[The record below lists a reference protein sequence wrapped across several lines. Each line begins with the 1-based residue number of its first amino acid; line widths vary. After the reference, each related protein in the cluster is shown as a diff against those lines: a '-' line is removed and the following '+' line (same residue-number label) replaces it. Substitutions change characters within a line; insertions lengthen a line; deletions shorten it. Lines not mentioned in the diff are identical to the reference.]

1 MSLSQEKNTIDCFRN
16 RLRGLILVEPVLGQV
31 HFLSTEQK
39 ELIRAKLQSEG
50 NLRAAD
56 LFLHE
61 VTNKDYPEG
70 WFRELLTALEGAGC
84 KQAAN
89 YMENN
94 PPSPSAEAE
103 NDNCIR
109 LINLLQLTLIN
120 MKTRDV
126 CQSCFQR
133 SILTEEDRQNI
144 LAETDRQG
152 NMAGARLLLSR
163 LMKNEFGWFSQFLDA
178 LKETGHAGLAQ
189 ELQGEPL
196 EDPEAVSGENDKPQP
211 LKEEHEQTALD
222 EMEKM
227 EEVMDDSSP
236 RSISSPPSL
245 DSEASLMSTPG
256 LRGAALDSS
265 LDSSMDSSGFLSSMD
280 TSSDLATGDLELYKG
295 SDEEMETEQTAD
307 SLDQSGTKGEIV
319 LRDYQMEVAWPA
331 LEGKNII
338 ICLPTGS
345 GKTRVAVYIT
355 KQHLESRRRTGQPG
369 KVVVLV
375 NKVPLVEQ
383 HYKAEFGKFLKHQ
396 YSVERVSGDSQLKIS
411 FPQVVEKN
419 DIIIC
424 TAQILENSLAKAKQG
439 DEDGIKLSQFTLMV
453 IDECHHTQ
461 KGGVYNHIMIRYL
474 KQKHKNAGLV
484 KEMKTPVPLPQ
495 ILGLTASPGV
505 GGAKTQQKAE
515 EHILRICANLD
526 AYTIK
531 TKSLGEEA
539 KAPYKCI
546 ASAQERKEDP
556 FGNVIKG
563 IMDDI
568 HVHAELKPLCQ
579 PGTQNYE
586 QWVVQKEQNA
596 AKEDNQKV
604 RVCAEH
610 LRQYN
615 EALHQSNTIRM
626 SDAFSFLQKYHDEEI
641 KKKFNP
647 DDEDTIEITDTERF
661 LFSLFKD
668 KKELLQMLM
677 KNPAYENN
685 TLAQLK
691 TLILKEFTSRTKARG
706 IIFTKTR
713 LSAIALSQWIQENT
727 KFEGVGVQ
735 ASYLIG
741 GGDQSVVKP
750 MTSAEQKDVLNKFRE
765 GEINLLI
772 ATTVAEE
779 GLDIAECNFVIR
791 YGLVTNEIAMI
802 QARGRGRA
810 EDSSYT
816 VVEEAGSGV
825 AERESV
831 NEYREKMMSKAI
843 ARVCTL
849 TREVYEK
856 KIKENQMQAIL
867 EERVKVKKK
876 QQKGMKKEDP
886 SKVKLSCRS
895 CGTCVCSGEDIEI
908 IENMHHVNVTPA
920 FKDLFT
926 MRENTSLQE
935 RLLDYEANGVI
946 ACKHC
951 GQRWGSMMLY
961 KSIECPCLHIKNF
974 VVTYDSKKKV
984 FSKWSELSMRFPAF
998 DYLLHADLVTHN
1010 SDEESEE
1017 TE

>member
-1 MSLSQEKNTIDCFRN
+1 MPSGKETEMSLNQEKNTIDCFRN
-16 RLRGLILVEPVLGQV
+16 RLRSLILVEPVLGQV

-84 KQAAN
+84 KEAAN

-196 EDPEAVSGENDKPQP
+196 EDPGEAYFSHRFHTNIVQISVLDLTGMIGEEYRYTVSCQ
-211 LKEEHEQTALD
+211 
-222 EMEKM
+222 
-227 EEVMDDSSP
+227 
-236 RSISSPPSL
+236 SISSPPPL

-265 LDSSMDSSGFLSSMD
+265 LDSSMDSSSFLSSMD
-280 TSSDLATGDLELYKG
+280 TSSDLATGG
-295 SDEEMETEQTAD
+295 TE
-307 SLDQSGTKGEIV
+307 GEIV

-355 KQHLESRRRTGQPG
+355 KQHLESRRRMGQPG

-383 HYKAEFGKFLKHQ
+383 HYKAEFGKFLKNQ

-484 KEMKTPVPLPQ
+484 KEMKTPIPLPQ

-505 GGAKTQQKAE
+505 GGAKTQLKAE

-568 HVHAELKPLCQ
+568 HAHAELKPLCQ

-661 LFSLFKD
+661 LFGLFKD
-668 KKELLQMLM
+668 KKELLQTLM

-727 KFEGVGVQ
+727 KFEDVGVR
-735 ASYLIG
+735 ASHLIG

-856 KIKENQMQAIL
+856 KVKENQMQAIL

-876 QQKGMKKEDP
+876 QQKGMKNENP

-895 CGTCVCSGEDIEI
+895 CGTLVCSGEDIEI
-908 IENMHHVNVTPA
+908 IENMHHVNVTPV

-926 MRENTSLQE
+926 VRENTSLQE

-946 ACKHC
+946 ACKRC

-998 DYLLHADLVTHN
+998 DYSLHADLVTHN
-1010 SDEESEE
+1010 SDEESED

>member
-1 MSLSQEKNTIDCFRN
+1 MSLNQEKNTIDCFRN
-16 RLRGLILVEPVLGQV
+16 RLRSLILVEPVLGQV

-84 KQAAN
+84 KEAAN

-196 EDPEAVSGENDKPQP
+196 EDPGEAYFSHRFHTNIVQISVLDLTGMIGEEYRYTVSCQ
-211 LKEEHEQTALD
+211 
-222 EMEKM
+222 
-227 EEVMDDSSP
+227 
-236 RSISSPPSL
+236 SIKCTYFFCHVL
-245 DSEASLMSTPG
+245 
-256 LRGAALDSS
+256 
-265 LDSSMDSSGFLSSMD
+265 
-280 TSSDLATGDLELYKG
+280 DLELYKG
-295 SDEEMETEQTAD
+295 SDEEMETDQTAE
-307 SLDQSGTKGEIV
+307 SLDQSGNIHFYPAIV

-355 KQHLESRRRTGQPG
+355 KQHLESRRRMGQPG

-383 HYKAEFGKFLKHQ
+383 HYKAEFGKFLKNQ

-484 KEMKTPVPLPQ
+484 KEMKTPIPLPQ

-505 GGAKTQQKAE
+505 GGAKTQLKAE

-568 HVHAELKPLCQ
+568 HAHAELKPLCQ

-661 LFSLFKD
+661 LFGLFKD
-668 KKELLQMLM
+668 KKELLQTLM

-727 KFEGVGVQ
+727 KFEDVGVR
-735 ASYLIG
+735 ASHLIG

-856 KIKENQMQAIL
+856 KVKENQMQAIL

-876 QQKGMKKEDP
+876 QQKGMKNENP

-895 CGTCVCSGEDIEI
+895 CGTLVCSGEDIEI
-908 IENMHHVNVTPA
+908 IENMHHVNVTPV

-926 MRENTSLQE
+926 VRENTSLQE

-946 ACKHC
+946 ACKRC

-998 DYLLHADLVTHN
+998 DYSLHADLVTHN
-1010 SDEESEE
+1010 SDEESED

>member
-1 MSLSQEKNTIDCFRN
+1 RASFSVGTCDRSLNCFRN
-16 RLRGLILVEPVLGQV
+16 RLRSLILVEPVLGQV

-84 KQAAN
+84 KEAAN

-196 EDPEAVSGENDKPQP
+196 EDPGEAYFSHRFHTNIVQISVLDLTGMIGED
-211 LKEEHEQTALD
+211 
-222 EMEKM
+222 
-227 EEVMDDSSP
+227 
-236 RSISSPPSL
+236 
-245 DSEASLMSTPG
+245 
-256 LRGAALDSS
+256 
-265 LDSSMDSSGFLSSMD
+265 FLSSMD
-280 TSSDLATGDLELYKG
+280 TSSDLATGGIDDCPLIHPPTLVSLFLLG
-295 SDEEMETEQTAD
+295 TE
-307 SLDQSGTKGEIV
+307 GEIV

-355 KQHLESRRRTGQPG
+355 KQHLESRRRMGQPG

-383 HYKAEFGKFLKHQ
+383 HYKAEFGKFLKNQ

-484 KEMKTPVPLPQ
+484 KEMKTPIPLPQ

-505 GGAKTQQKAE
+505 GGAKTQLKAE

-568 HVHAELKPLCQ
+568 HAHAELKPLCQ

-661 LFSLFKD
+661 LFGLFKD
-668 KKELLQMLM
+668 KKELLQTLM

-727 KFEGVGVQ
+727 KFEDVGVR
-735 ASYLIG
+735 ASHLIG

-856 KIKENQMQAIL
+856 KVKENQMQAIL

-876 QQKGMKKEDP
+876 QQKGMKNENP

-895 CGTCVCSGEDIEI
+895 CGTLVCSGEDIEI
-908 IENMHHVNVTPA
+908 IENMHHVNVTPV

-926 MRENTSLQE
+926 VRENTSLQE

-946 ACKHC
+946 ACKRC

-998 DYLLHADLVTHN
+998 DYSLHADLVTHN
-1010 SDEESEE
+1010 SDEESED

>member
-1 MSLSQEKNTIDCFRN
+1 MSLNQEKNTIDCFRN
-16 RLRGLILVEPVLGQV
+16 RLRSLILVEPVLGQV

-84 KQAAN
+84 KEAAN

-196 EDPEAVSGENDKPQP
+196 EDPGEAYFSHRFHTNIVQISVLDLTGMIGEETYC
-211 LKEEHEQTALD
+211 L
-222 EMEKM
+222 
-227 EEVMDDSSP
+227 
-236 RSISSPPSL
+236 
-245 DSEASLMSTPG
+245 
-256 LRGAALDSS
+256 
-265 LDSSMDSSGFLSSMD
+265 
-280 TSSDLATGDLELYKG
+280 TSSCPLIHPPTLVSLFLLG
-295 SDEEMETEQTAD
+295 TE
-307 SLDQSGTKGEIV
+307 GEIV

-355 KQHLESRRRTGQPG
+355 KQHLESRRRMGQPG

-383 HYKAEFGKFLKHQ
+383 HYKAEFGKFLKNQ

-484 KEMKTPVPLPQ
+484 KEMKTPIPLPQ

-505 GGAKTQQKAE
+505 GGAKTQLKAE

-568 HVHAELKPLCQ
+568 HAHAELKPLCQ

-661 LFSLFKD
+661 LFGLFKD
-668 KKELLQMLM
+668 KKELLQTLM

-727 KFEGVGVQ
+727 KFEDVGVR
-735 ASYLIG
+735 ASHLIG

-856 KIKENQMQAIL
+856 KVKENQMQAIL

-876 QQKGMKKEDP
+876 QQKGMKNENP

-895 CGTCVCSGEDIEI
+895 CGTLVCSGEDIEI
-908 IENMHHVNVTPA
+908 IENMHHVNVTPV

-926 MRENTSLQE
+926 VRENTSLQE

-946 ACKHC
+946 ACKRC

-998 DYLLHADLVTHN
+998 DYSLHADLVTHN
-1010 SDEESEE
+1010 SDEESED